1 MEKLNKVNF
10 KLFFLALLC
19 LLMALSLFRNL
30 TKIQGVKK
38 RIENAKIRAEAL
50 KAENQRLVEELRKVQ
65 SESFLEKEMRDKLG
79 LAKEGEVVVVLP
91 EPEVLRKLSPQIPE
105 EEEVLPLPPWQQWL
119 NLFK

>member
-1 MEKLNKVNF
+1 
-10 KLFFLALLC
+10 
-19 LLMALSLFRNL
+19 L

-79 LAKEGEVVVVLP
+79 LAKEWEVVVVLP